1 MVRIHVVHV
10 LVQFMKRKIYKI
22 VKINKPLS
30 RGELSLKEYKLTNSQ
45 AKTIEEAL
53 RLGTARLKIKSVEN
67 EN

>member
-1 MVRIHVVHV
+1 
-10 LVQFMKRKIYKI
+10 MKRKIYKI